1 LLLLVCIF
9 DKSAGRR
16 IERRSAATLSEHRQQ
31 QQQQQQHQFEQEQQR
46 CWQLEG
52 LQEEEER
59 K

>member
-9 DKSAGRR
+9 DESAGRR
-16 IERRSAATLSEHRQQ
+16 IGRRSAATLSEHRQQ
-31 QQQQQQHQFEQEQQR
+31 QQQQHQFEQERQR

>member
-9 DKSAGRR
+9 DESAGRR
-16 IERRSAATLSEHRQQ
+16 IGRRSAATLSEHRQQ
-31 QQQQQQHQFEQEQQR
+31 QQFEQEQQR

-52 LQEEEER
+52 LEEEEER

>member
-16 IERRSAATLSEHRQQ
+16 IERRSAVTLCREAPAA
-31 QQQQQQHQFEQEQQR
+31 FEQEQQR
-46 CWQLEG
+46 WWQLEG
-52 LQEEEER
+52 LEEEEER

>member
-9 DKSAGRR
+9 DESAGRR

-31 QQQQQQHQFEQEQQR
+31 QQHQFEQERQR